1 MASWAPALMCTY
13 PLPHICIIKM
23 INLKRECVRESLGW
37 GDQAFRVICLYS
49 TLKIREGYMMP
60 CPQRPLRE
68 HSDKKRKSDD
78 GATGNKM
85 TPSDHGTPVCF
96 EFQIGLLQSEPLS

>member
-68 HSDKKRKSDD
+68 HSDKERKD
-78 GATGNKM
+78 GK
-85 TPSDHGTPVCF
+85 VR
-96 EFQIGLLQSEPLS
+96 